1 LIKYKTIASFIAFCS
16 LILVL
21 AETTIVADKSQ
32 QLKSL
37 EWKQG
42 HLIKEFEFKRSQAE
56 QYDAYK
62 QQLVE
67 LETSLAELVRTLP
80 DHIAQS
86 EVHKDFSD
94 VAIKSG
100 TEINR
105 FSLEKENT
113 REFYAESLFK
123 IQMDSDF
130 EPIYSFISNL
140 SSHPRLSVIRSLRI
154 RPYGSKLRANLEIMV
169 YRYVLEDEQ

>member
-1 LIKYKTIASFIAFCS
+1 M
-16 LILVL
+16 L

-37 EWKQG
+37 ERKQD
-42 HLIKEFEFKRSQAE
+42 HLIEEFKVKRNRSE

-62 QQLVE
+62 QQLAE
-67 LETSLAELVRTLP
+67 LENSFAELVRKLP
-80 DHIAQS
+80 DHIVQS

-100 TEINR
+100 TEINK
-105 FSLEKENT
+105 FSLEKEDK

-123 IQMDSDF
+123 VQMDSDF